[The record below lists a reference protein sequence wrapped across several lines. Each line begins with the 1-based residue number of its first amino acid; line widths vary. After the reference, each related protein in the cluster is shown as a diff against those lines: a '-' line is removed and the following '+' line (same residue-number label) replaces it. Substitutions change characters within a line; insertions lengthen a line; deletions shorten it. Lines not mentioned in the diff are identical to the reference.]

1 MANNNLYNHDNA
13 AFRQFVGHT
22 LMGIKQEIA
31 ALDDLSEANIKM
43 GAKII
48 GYVGTYTQENA
59 LVAADATDIAEG
71 KVAYVNG
78 QKIVGVAGIAKYA
91 LTVAGD
97 GTGSGTFTVD
107 GDAYVAPVDYKAGAE
122 VELVA
127 TPAEGS
133 NFVKWTVGAETVS
146 TEATFTYTMPK
157 GATTITATFDL
168 A

>member
-1 MANNNLYNHDNA
+1 MANTNLYNHDNA
-13 AFRQFVGHT
+13 AFRQFVGQT

-31 ALDDLSEANIKM
+31 ALNDLSADNIRL
-43 GAKII
+43 GATIL
-48 GYVGTYTQENA
+48 GYTGTYTQENA
-59 LVAADATDIAEG
+59 LVAADASDIAEG

-78 QKIVGVAGIAKYA
+78 QKIIGVAGIANYA
-91 LTVAGD
+91 LTVAAD
-97 GTGSGTFTVD
+97 GTGAGAVTVG